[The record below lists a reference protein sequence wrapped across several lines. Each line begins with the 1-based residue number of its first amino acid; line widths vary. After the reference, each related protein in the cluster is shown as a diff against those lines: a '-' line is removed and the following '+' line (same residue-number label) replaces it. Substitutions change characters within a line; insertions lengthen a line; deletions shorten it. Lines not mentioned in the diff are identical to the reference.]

1 MDCTNNEMLKIIYG
15 DATLGIGGRKEGKE
29 FHYIFSY
36 AAGGMESLYAEG
48 KEWLY
53 SVPKPTFWR
62 AATDNDRGN
71 QFCQKSGVWI
81 AADLFIKCIDI
92 LVKVDGKEIP
102 LPVMGEN
109 NQYSEEER
117 AEEVE
122 LVYTYET
129 VTNPPARVQ
138 VSYQV
143 KTGGR
148 IFVSVH
154 YKGTEGLPQLPV
166 FGMRFIMPTCADKFI
181 YEGLSGET
189 YPDRKAGGIKGIYE
203 VEGLLVTPYL
213 RPQDCGMHMDTK
225 WVEIY
230 RSRQLSNCQKEEKQ
244 TCIRFEMEKLGFSCL
259 PYTACELENA
269 DHQEELPPKRRTVVC
284 IYGAVRGVGGIDSWG
299 ADVEPAYHVDAEK
312 DIDFSFCIVPFAKA

>member
-1 MDCTNNEMLKIIYG
+1 MDCTNKEKLKVVYG
-15 DATLGIGGRKEGKE
+15 DATLGIGGAEEGKE

-36 AAGGMESLYAEG
+36 SAGGMESLYAEG

-53 SVPKPTFWR
+53 SIPKPVFWR

-71 QFCQKSGVWI
+71 KFCQKSGMWI
-81 AADLFIKCIDI
+81 AADLFINCVDI

-102 LPVMGEN
+102 LPAMGNN
-109 NQYSEEER
+109 NQYGEEES
-117 AEEVE
+117 AQEIEII
-122 LVYTYET
+122 YTYET
-129 VTNPPARVQ
+129 VTNPSARVQ
-138 VSYQV
+138 ISYQV
-143 KTGGR
+143 KAEGR
-148 IFVSVH
+148 IFVKVFYH
-154 YKGTEGLPQLPV
+154 GTEGLPQLPV
-166 FGMRFIMPTCADKFI
+166 FGMRFVMPTCADKFI

-189 YPDRKAGGIKGIYE
+189 YPDRKAGGIEGIYE
-203 VEGLLVTPYL
+203 VEGLPVTPYL

-225 WVEIY
+225 WVEVY
-230 RSRQLSNCQKEEKQ
+230 RSRQLSNRQREEKQ

-269 DHQEELPPKRRTVVC
+269 DHQEELPPKRRTVMC

-312 DIDFSFCIVPFAKA
+312 DMEFSFCIMPFVNA